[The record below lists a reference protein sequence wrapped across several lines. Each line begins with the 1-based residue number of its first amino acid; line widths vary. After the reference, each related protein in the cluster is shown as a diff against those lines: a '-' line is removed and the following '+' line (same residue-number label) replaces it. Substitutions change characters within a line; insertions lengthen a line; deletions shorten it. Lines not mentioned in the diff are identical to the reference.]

1 MNKRIAI
8 TGLGVLAGNGKG
20 REEFWQSLK
29 DGRPGYRPITLFET
43 DEFNV
48 NIAGEIPEFDAKE
61 YMGKKGLRTLDRS
74 TRILVS
80 ASKLAMAESGY
91 GITEENTEMTG
102 VSVGTTLGSLK
113 SIAEFDEITLRE
125 GPRYVNPSHFP
136 NTVIN
141 SPASQVSIWNDI
153 KGFCNTLASGFTT
166 SIDAM
171 QYAADFIEWDRAEM
185 VLAGGVEELCLQTF
199 YGFHALQFIS
209 GSINGDEFIN
219 CPFDRRR
226 NGVTFGE
233 GAMLMVMED
242 FQNARDRGADIMA
255 EVGGFGYEFDPYRL
269 HKYNP
274 KGTGMKN
281 AMRKALDAAGL
292 TIADIDC
299 IFANAN
305 SAQNAD
311 RIEAAAIKEVFGAQ
325 AKNVPVTAT
334 KSMTGECYSVS
345 GALAVA
351 AALGAVREG
360 FIPPTINYQEPDPD
374 CDLNIIADTVSDA
387 DLKNVLINNFSPSG
401 ANACM
406 VLRAVS

>member
-1 MNKRIAI
+1 MNKRIAV